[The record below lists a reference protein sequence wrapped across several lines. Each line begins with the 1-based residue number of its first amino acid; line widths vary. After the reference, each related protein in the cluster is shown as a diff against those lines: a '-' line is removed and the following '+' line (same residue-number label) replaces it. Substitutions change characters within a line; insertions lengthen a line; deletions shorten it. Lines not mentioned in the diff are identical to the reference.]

1 MEVVVKNLKQ
11 TIRLAKKF
19 AKSIKGGEK
28 ILLNGDLGAGK
39 TTFTK
44 YFAKALGVKDEV
56 TSPSFTILK
65 QYESKKFKI
74 NHFDLYRIESED
86 ELIEIG
92 FYEYLNSGS
101 DEILIIEWAER
112 ANFNKDDFIKID
124 IRKIDEN
131 KRIFNILKWEF

>member
-131 KRIFNILKWEF
+131 KRIFNILK

>member
-1 MEVVVKNLKQ
+1 MEVVIKNLKQ
-11 TIRLAKKF
+11 TSKF
-19 AKSIKGGEK
+19 AKRFARTLKGGEK

-44 YFAKALGVKDEV
+44 HLAKSLGVKDEV

-65 QYESKKFKI
+65 QYNSKKFKI

-92 FYEYLNSGS
+92 FQEFLNVGA
-101 DEILIIEWAER
+101 D
-112 ANFNKDDFIKID
+112 
-124 IRKIDEN
+124 
-131 KRIFNILKWEF
+131 